1 MGVELGSAEPWL
13 SVDGIASHLGVAPI
27 TVYRWL
33 EKDKIPAHRIGK
45 LWKFKSS
52 EVDDWVRAGSASSKD
67 DSSFKKKKKRAGS
80 A

>member
-1 MGVELGSAEPWL
+1 MELVTEPWL
-13 SVDGIASHLGVAPI
+13 SVDGIATHLGVASI

-52 EVDDWVRAGSASSKD
+52 EVDEWVKAGGASQVASSK
-67 DSSFKKKKKRAGS
+67 KKKQKARS
-80 A
+80 